1 MNPIISKSNLTLVQN
16 ICASFLQLHTY
27 IAPYT
32 KEVPWQTHNS
42 GGLIQVC
49 NVKVWQINILSSRR
63 FEVEDA
69 TIEG

>member
-1 MNPIISKSNLTLVQN
+1 MRNFYT
-16 ICASFLQLHTY
+16 H

-32 KEVPWQTHNS
+32 KENGGEVGDSRLS
-42 GGLIQVC
+42 GFGTQVG